1 MSVRVHVEGSGP
13 ALVLLHGWGM
23 NAAVWRDLSAALAPD
38 FCVHAVEMPA
48 FGCGDFES
56 VDATSTAI
64 IDALAAALPARL
76 TVCGWS
82 LGGQL
87 ALAWAQRYPDQVAR
101 LILLGTTPRF
111 VCNDSWAHGMEDE
124 TFESFAAD
132 VAASVPRARMRFLTL
147 QANGDHAA
155 REVLREL
162 REAHARGGEAG
173 GKALAAGLAL
183 LREMDLR
190 AALAQIAQP
199 ALVMHGVNDAL
210 IPQAAGEFL
219 AQALAQAEFES
230 MAGAGHA
237 LFLTR
242 EAQVAKR
249 IREFHGRH

>member
-1 MSVRVHVEGSGP
+1 MSVQVHIEGSGP
-13 ALVLLHGWGM
+13 ALVVLHGWGM
-23 NAAVWRDLSAALAPD
+23 NAAVWRDLAAALAPD
-38 FCVHAVEMPA
+38 FCVHAVEMPE
-48 FGCGDFES
+48 FGCAGGAS
-56 VDATSTAI
+56 VDVTPAAVV
-64 IDALAAALPARL
+64 DALAAALPESA

-87 ALAWAQRYPDQVAR
+87 ALAWAQRYPAQVKR
-101 LILLGTTPRF
+101 LVLLGTTPRF
-111 VCNDSWAHGMEDE
+111 VCGDGWAHGMDVG

-162 REAHARGGEAG
+162 REANARGGEAG
-173 GKALAAGLAL
+173 GAALAAGLAL
-183 LREMDLR
+183 LRELDLR
-190 AALAQIAQP
+190 AGLAQVTQP

-219 AQALAQAEFES
+219 AQTLPQAEFES

-237 LFLTR
+237 LFVTR

-249 IREFHGRH
+249 IREFHDRH